1 MRTRLW
7 IKWAGK
13 MFYLSIF
20 TFDNENREAVF
31 TRHAREG
38 EKIPDGVQ
46 LLMELVDLSKNR
58 IFRIYEASDPK
69 AVEEAN
75 LAWSDLGKTENNPV
89 LAPGEMFE
97 MLRRLKRET

>member
-1 MRTRLW
+1 
-7 IKWAGK
+7 

-20 TFDNENREAVF
+20 TFDNENRDAVF
-31 TRHAREG
+31 KRHAREG

-46 LLMELVDLSKNR
+46 LLTELVDLSKNR

-75 LAWSDLGKTENNPV
+75 MAWSDLVKTENIPV
-89 LAPGEMFE
+89 VAPGEMLE
-97 MLRRLKRET
+97 MLQRLNREK